1 MRTII
6 FNIFILFS
14 FTIYAQT
21 KWSLDDCITHAKTHN
36 IEILGQ
42 ESLNQS
48 LFEDITIAKG
58 NYYPD
63 ATFNA
68 SQGFSLGNSFNVSTG
83 VGQLESRFNSFSLSS
98 SVNIFNGMSNKYK
111 LQQSKLLTEKGTVD
125 KDKLILDISLEIAK
139 KYYQV
144 LFNKEILG
152 VAKEQEE
159 ISKQEINRLTKL
171 YEVALKSKS
180 EMLVMESTFSL
191 DKKETIT
198 AFNNVNSSLI
208 ELKGLLDIE
217 NIENFDIQPIRV
229 DSIETIFPIVNFDT
243 VFNEALTDNPLLR
256 STKLNSE
263 INEKDVQIAKA
274 QFFPRLNFIYS
285 YSSSY
290 YHIQGS
296 QDLVFNQESNQFEDN
311 GFITQLENNR
321 THYLG
326 FSLTVPI
333 FNRFYTK
340 STLDKAKITAE
351 FNTLELQ
358 NQKKELKN
366 KIEIAINDVGTAKAT
381 LEASLSASISQK
393 EAFEIAQKK
402 YLEGYITSYEFL
414 ESKSKYIKTQADL
427 INAKYDYFFKIK
439 VLEYY
444 K

>member
-256 STKLNSE
+256 STELNSE

-340 STLDKAKITAE
+340 STLDKAKIKGE